1 MEFALWSVIVGFLL
15 IFMALSATVLARLPL
30 STAMLYLMVGLAV
43 SPWGMDLM
51 RADVRQHAWLLERFT
66 EVIVLIS
73 LFTAGLKLS
82 PGAARPAVGAAAAAG
97 PDLDGDHRDGHRAR
111 RLVFPGPAGGCLH
124 PAGRHPGADRPGA
137 GIRRAGE
144 SAG

>member
-15 IFMALSATVLARLPL
+15 VFMALSATVLARLPL

-82 PGAARPAVGAAAAAG
+82 PGLRGRQWVLPLRLALTSMVITVMGIAVAAYFILG
-97 PDLDGDHRDGHRAR
+97 L
-111 RLVFPGPAGGCLH
+111 PAGACVLL
-124 PAGRHPGADRPGA
+124 GASWRRPT
-137 GIRRAGE
+137 RCWRPTCR
-144 SAG
+144 

>member
-15 IFMALSATVLARLPL
+15 VFMALSATVLARLPL

-82 PGAARPAVGAAAAAG
+82 PGLRDRQWVLPLRLALTSMVITVMGIAAAAW
-97 PDLDGDHRDGHRAR
+97 L
-111 RLVFPGPAGGCLH
+111 FPGPAGGCLH
-124 PAGRHPGADRPGA
+124 PAGRHPGADRPGV

>member
-30 STAMLYLMVGLAV
+30 STAMLYLMVGVAV

-73 LFTAGLKLS
+73 LFTAGLKL
-82 PGAARPAVGAAAAAG
+82 GPALRDRQWVLPLRLALTSMVITVMGIAAAAWFFL
-97 PDLDGDHRDGHRAR
+97 DL
-111 RLVFPGPAGGCLH
+111 PAGAASCWALSWLRPTRCWH
-124 PAGRHPGADRPGA
+124 PTCRYRPG
-137 GIRRAGE
+137 
-144 SAG
+144 